1 MGYAKLRD
9 TDMTGKTMMEQP
21 QKSRLSIFL
30 KQHEQWSAWCFFTL
44 MSSLVLYVSG
54 LGWGALLLT
63 PMLGIM
69 MLYVLKICAL
79 YVRRSSAW
87 AITGVFFACTPLF
100 TAHVSELSL
109 SLQFVVLYHVMAWAR
124 GKRREFKPRH
134 FFIVGLSTGV
144 ALTSLL
150 AATVFYVPVVM
161 LMLWVNRGSLIKAVD
176 KLLFG
181 FVLSLWGHIL
191 QTWPVCA
198 KLPEPGAQVPLYFL
212 PLLCLL
218 LPAIATVKHNH
229 PERRTAVHIALG
241 TAVIAI
247 TAAALSGFCPEP
259 RELLFSLLPF
269 TLLALIGTALLLH
282 KRLGTG
288 KGVALLRGLGIIC
301 PFITLCVVLIAPVYR
316 MATAPPPQ
324 PTPSVEN

>member
-1 MGYAKLRD
+1 
-9 TDMTGKTMMEQP
+9 MMEQQ

-44 MSSLVLYVSG
+44 MSTLILYVSG
-54 LGWGALLLT
+54 LGWWALLHT

-100 TAHVSELSL
+100 TAHISELSM

-124 GKRREFKPRH
+124 GKRREFRPRH

-144 ALTSLL
+144 ALTAQL
-150 AATVFYVPVVM
+150 AATVFFLPVVV
-161 LMLWVNRGSLIKAVD
+161 LMLWVNRGGLLKAVD

-181 FVLSLWGHIL
+181 FVLTLLVHTVL
-191 QTWPVCA
+191 TWPVGA

-218 LPAIATVKHNH
+218 LPGIATVNHNH
-229 PERRTAVHIALG
+229 PERRTTVHIALG
-241 TAVIAI
+241 TAVITI
-247 TAAALSGFCPEP
+247 TVAALSGFCPEP
-259 RELLFSLLPF
+259 QELFCLLPF

-282 KRLGTG
+282 KRLGSS

-316 MATAPPPQ
+316 VAKAPPPQ
-324 PTPSVEN
+324 PTPAVDN

>member
-1 MGYAKLRD
+1 
-9 TDMTGKTMMEQP
+9 MEQ
-21 QKSRLSIFL
+21 QRKSRVSIFL
-30 KQHEQWSAWCFFTL
+30 KQHEQWSAWWFFTL
-44 MSSLVLYVSG
+44 MSALVLYVCG
-54 LGWGALLLT
+54 LRGWELLHT
-63 PMLGIM
+63 PMLGIA

-100 TAHVSELSL
+100 TAHVSELSM

-124 GKRREFKPRH
+124 GKRREFRPRH

-144 ALTSLL
+144 ALTALL
-150 AATVFYVPVVM
+150 AATVFFLPVVV

-181 FVLSLWGHIL
+181 FVLSLWVHIL

-198 KLPEPGAQVPLYFL
+198 KLPEPGAQAPLYFL

-218 LPAIATVKHNH
+218 LPDIATVKHNH

-259 RELLFSLLPF
+259 RELLFCLLPF

-301 PFITLCVVLIAPVYR
+301 PFITLCVVLLAPVYR
-316 MATAPPPQ
+316 MATKAPPPPAQ
-324 PTPSVEN
+324 STDE

>member
-1 MGYAKLRD
+1 
-9 TDMTGKTMMEQP
+9 MEQ
-21 QKSRLSIFL
+21 QRKSRVSIFL

-54 LGWGALLLT
+54 LGWEALLLT

-124 GKRREFKPRH
+124 GKRREFRPRH

-150 AATVFYVPVVM
+150 AATVFFLPVVM

-181 FVLSLWGHIL
+181 FVLSLLVHAL
-191 QTWPVCA
+191 LTWPVCA

-212 PLLCLL
+212 PLLGLL
-218 LPAIATVKHNH
+218 LPAITTVNHNH
-229 PERRTAVHIALG
+229 PERRTATHIALG

-259 RELLFSLLPF
+259 QELFCLLPF
-269 TLLALIGTALLLH
+269 ALLALVGTALLLH
-282 KRLGTG
+282 KRLGSS
-288 KGVALLRGLGIIC
+288 KAVALLRGIGIIC
-301 PFITLCVVLIAPVYR
+301 PFVTLCAVLIAPVYR

-324 PTPSVEN
+324 PTPTVEN